1 MEYIK
6 KSANEADAFL
16 IFMDDEGGFSSACL
30 KAGWRDTGVF
40 GANATWLENPSRR
53 VIMGYE

>member
-40 GANATWLENPSRR
+40 GANANLA
-53 VIMGYE
+53 